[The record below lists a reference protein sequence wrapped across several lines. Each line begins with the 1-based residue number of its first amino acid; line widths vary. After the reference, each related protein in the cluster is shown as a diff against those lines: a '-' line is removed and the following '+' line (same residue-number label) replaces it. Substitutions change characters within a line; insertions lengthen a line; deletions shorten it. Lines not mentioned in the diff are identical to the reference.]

1 MALVQIAEMND
12 FQRVNGEIF
21 EQNGIKIQ
29 VNNEIQNDYSGD
41 ESDGADSSEENDFND
56 LLDFD
61 LESL

>member
-1 MALVQIAEMND
+1 MALVQIAEMDD
-12 FQRVNGEIF
+12 FQRVSGEIF
-21 EQNGIKIQ
+21 QQNGIKIQ